1 MTKNNNLMV
10 ISSEFFLIEK
20 YYGISQANIIRE
32 FKLICDN
39 GMNSL
44 VIKNIKQKTKNTY
57 IRLV

>member
-10 ISSEFFLIEK
+10 ISSEIFLIEK